1 MPGKILGLDICE
13 DAVTAVQI
21 RSGLK
26 GYQITACGRV
36 MVEGQDGSEEAL
48 KGLLQQMD
56 LKSDTYF
63 TAISGEHI
71 SFRNLQM
78 PFKEQK
84 KIRQTLPYE
93 IETVVPFTIDDLVVD
108 FSIIDRSEQSNVLAA
123 SVKKSYLS
131 EYMEQLRTWGID
143 PQVMEI
149 RCVPTVTALLKGE
162 GVPDNGLFLEIGE
175 KRHTMVLF
183 LKRRIVLVRTFASGG
198 DSHALSVNSKG
209 NGDSADNF
217 AKRLESEVEFFC
229 TSVQNTI
236 HAFKWQ
242 NNLNI
247 EPEKIFFTG
256 PGALYQETGN
266 LINRFLDLP
275 IEQINLRGN
284 QKIGMEN
291 DLSQV
296 WNGALMDNALALA
309 LRDEGRVQGFN
320 FRKGEF
326 EIKKQYTGLKKELR
340 TWAVFLILILA
351 FLSADLG
358 AEYYFVKKKNRML
371 DHDIMEVFKQTFPGI
386 QRVVDPVQQMKVEI
400 NELKGSAVSIPG
412 MGADQKILDLLKDI
426 SERIP
431 NSLDVLLNSMVVD
444 PETVRISGETDT
456 FNTVDSIKND
466 LEPSPYYSQV
476 TIASANL
483 DRSGKRVQFE
493 IKLQRTK

>member
-21 RSGLK
+21 KSGLK

-48 KGLLQQMD
+48 KGLFQQMD

-63 TAISGEHI
+63 ASISGEHI
-71 SFRNLQM
+71 SFRHLQM

-93 IETVVPFTIDDLVVD
+93 IETVVPFAIDDLVVD
-108 FSIIDRSEQSNVLAA
+108 FSIIDRSEQSKVLAA

-131 EYMEQLRTWGID
+131 EYMERLRTCGID

-175 KRHTMVLF
+175 KRHTMILF
-183 LKRRIVLVRTFASGG
+183 LKRRIVLVRTFASDG
-198 DSHALSVNSKG
+198 DAHARSVNGEG
-209 NGDSADNF
+209 NGDSASNM
-217 AKRLESEVEFFC
+217 AESIESEVEFFC

-242 NNLNI
+242 NNQNI

-266 LINRFLDLP
+266 LINRYLDLP
-275 IEQINLRGN
+275 VEQINLRGN

-291 DLSQV
+291 DISQV
-296 WNGALMDNALALA
+296 WNAALMDNALALA
-309 LRDEGRVQGFN
+309 LRDDGRAQGFN

-326 EIKKQYTGLKKELR
+326 EVKKQYTGLKKELR
-340 TWAVFLILILA
+340 TWAAFLIIILA

-371 DHDIMEVFKQTFPGI
+371 DHDIMEVFRQTFPKI
-386 QRVVDPVQQMKVEI
+386 QRVVDPVQQMQVEI
-400 NELKGSAVSIPG
+400 NEIKTSSISIPG

-431 NSLDVLLNSMVVD
+431 DTMDVLLNSMVVD

-456 FNTVDSIKND
+456 FNTVDSIKNG
-466 LEPSPYYSQV
+466 LEPSSYYSQV